1 MAASRSFW
9 SLASAICQSAR
20 VAEAAPLRN
29 AAKFLGWFMSPL
41 RPFGGWREEWALA
54 ALEVMSHDPG
64 AVDGPLL
71 TLVQRALKCSSPRVR
86 RAAAA
91 FLAVH
96 DPASAVAARVAV
108 ARDIRFAVDDRLHAL
123 DVSADVQNDFFRSR
137 PLS

>member
-1 MAASRSFW
+1 MASSQPFW

-20 VAEAAPLRN
+20 DAEAAPLHN
-29 AAKFLGWFMSPL
+29 AATFLGRFMTPL
-41 RPFGGWREEWALA
+41 RPIGGWREEWALA

-71 TLVQRALKCSSPRVR
+71 TLVQRAQTCSSPRVR

-96 DPASAVAARVAV
+96 DPASAVAAHVAV
-108 ARDIRFAVDDRLHAL
+108 ARDTRIDIDERLHAL
-123 DVSADVQNDFFRSR
+123 DVGAM
-137 PLS
+137 